1 MATSG
6 KSGRRVKNR
15 SRKAR
20 PSSDKGSPRVDPPVQ
35 RLFDLRLA
43 MEDAAPVYQQLVDQ
57 LRLLVSTGELAA
69 GSRLPSARHL
79 AANLKINRNTALK
92 AYLVLARE
100 GVLEG
105 RRGGGTVVIGPA
117 KDKRGGAMRIPLSLV
132 EQVNRLI
139 AASDELGVTA
149 SDLVAFVS
157 RQTDVRRHHSD
168 LRVGFVE
175 CNPESVSYYV
185 GRLREEFGVTVVPA
199 LLGEL
204 KAISLGGGMRE
215 LDCIVSTFF
224 HLSEV
229 RRLLRD
235 TRVESELF
243 AIGVRPHLSVLE
255 ALERLPRR
263 STVGVMYYERPG
275 DLFAAERLA
284 RMADAVGGAG
294 VREVRVRPVLVRGA
308 LAPSHTEGLDT
319 IVVRPENI
327 APIRD
332 ALPRSVPVIEF
343 INDLDAASLQFLREV
358 FDDIALRRARGGL
371 AEPRVAVRAN

>member
-1 MATSG
+1 
-6 KSGRRVKNR
+6 
-15 SRKAR
+15 
-20 PSSDKGSPRVDPPVQ
+20 
-35 RLFDLRLA
+35 
-43 MEDAAPVYQQLVDQ
+43 
-57 LRLLVSTGELAA
+57 
-69 GSRLPSARHL
+69 
-79 AANLKINRNTALK
+79 
-92 AYLVLARE
+92 
-100 GVLEG
+100 
-105 RRGGGTVVIGPA
+105 
-117 KDKRGGAMRIPLSLV
+117 MR
-132 EQVNRLI
+132 
-139 AASDELGVTA
+139 D
-149 SDLVAFVS
+149 
-157 RQTDVRRHHSD
+157 
-168 LRVGFVE
+168 
-175 CNPESVSYYV
+175 
-185 GRLREEFGVTVVPA
+185 
-199 LLGEL
+199 
-204 KAISLGGGMRE
+204 

-294 VREVRVRPVLVRGA
+294 LREVRVRPVLVRGA
-308 LAPSHTEGLDT
+308 LTPNHTKGLDA

-343 INDLDAASLQFLREV
+343 INDLDAASLQFLGEV

>member
-1 MATSG
+1 
-6 KSGRRVKNR
+6 
-15 SRKAR
+15 
-20 PSSDKGSPRVDPPVQ
+20 
-35 RLFDLRLA
+35 
-43 MEDAAPVYQQLVDQ
+43 
-57 LRLLVSTGELAA
+57 
-69 GSRLPSARHL
+69 
-79 AANLKINRNTALK
+79 
-92 AYLVLARE
+92 
-100 GVLEG
+100 
-105 RRGGGTVVIGPA
+105 
-117 KDKRGGAMRIPLSLV
+117 MR
-132 EQVNRLI
+132 
-139 AASDELGVTA
+139 D
-149 SDLVAFVS
+149 
-157 RQTDVRRHHSD
+157 
-168 LRVGFVE
+168 
-175 CNPESVSYYV
+175 
-185 GRLREEFGVTVVPA
+185 
-199 LLGEL
+199 
-204 KAISLGGGMRE
+204 

-294 VREVRVRPVLVRGA
+294 LREVRVRPVLVRGA
-308 LAPSHTEGLDT
+308 LTPNHTKGLDA

-343 INDLDAASLQFLREV
+343 INDLDAASLQFLGEV

-371 AEPRVAVRAN
+371 VEPRAAVRAN